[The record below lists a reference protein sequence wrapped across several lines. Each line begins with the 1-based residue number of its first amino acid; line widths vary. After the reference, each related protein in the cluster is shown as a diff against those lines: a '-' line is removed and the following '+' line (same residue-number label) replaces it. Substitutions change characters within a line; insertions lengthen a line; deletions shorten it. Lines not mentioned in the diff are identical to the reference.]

1 MIPLP
6 RRRALA
12 ATTVAAVVLLAAGT
26 TSGFG
31 RTTVAT
37 VVLGGDV
44 HAEGGLA
51 GDIAAGRDPFAGVR
65 AVLRAADVTVTNLET
80 PTAVGTPADKS
91 RTFAADAALLPA
103 LAAAGVDA
111 VTLANNHALD
121 QGRPALAA
129 TVAAAEAAGLAVVGA
144 GPDARTASAP
154 ALFDTPAGT
163 IAVLGLATVRHNA
176 SWAAGATG
184 APGWGVADATNP
196 EAAAVA
202 VRAASRL
209 ADHVVVTVHWGSE
222 LRECPS
228 VAETRLADLLVAAGA
243 DVVAGH
249 HPHVLQGI
257 DVRDGAVVAFSLG
270 NLAFAAAT
278 PDTRRGGLLRVTF
291 DQDGMVAHEV
301 VPLALDRDGRPTL
314 ADGLDSERAAAVL
327 RARSPGGGTCP
338 AGVWDGADAGRTSG
352 GARSDD
358 VAQHADSLDLQ
369 LDHVA
374 RGQVRVPVATTGG
387 PELEDAARADGS
399 RPDDVAR
406 TQPRVA

>member
-1 MIPLP
+1 MTRTS

-12 ATTVAAVVLLAAGT
+12 AATLAAAALLAAAT
-26 TSGFG
+26 TGALS
-31 RTTVAT
+31 RPKVAT

-51 GDIAAGRDPFAGVR
+51 GDIAAGRDPFAGVS
-65 AVLRAADVTVTNLET
+65 AVLRAADVTVVNLET
-80 PTAVGTPADKS
+80 PTALGTPADKS
-91 RTFAADAALLPA
+91 ITFAADAALLPA
-103 LAAAGVDA
+103 LATAGADA
-111 VTLANNHALD
+111 VTLANNHSLD

-129 TVAAAEAAGLAVVGA
+129 TVAAGEDAGLAVVGA
-144 GPDARTASAP
+144 GPDASTAAAP

-163 IAVLGLATVRHNA
+163 VAVLGLATVRHDA
-176 SWAAGATG
+176 SWAAGAPDD
-184 APGWGVADATNP
+184 PGWGVADATNP

-209 ADHVVVTVHWGSE
+209 ADHVVVTVHWGGE

-228 VAETRLADLLVAAGA
+228 LAETRLADVLIAAGA

-257 DVRDGAVVAFSLG
+257 DVRDDAVVAFSLG

-278 PDTRRGGLLRVTF
+278 PDTRRGGLLRVTL
-291 DQDGMVAHEV
+291 DEGGVVAHEL
-301 VPLALDRDGRPTL
+301 VPLELDRGGRPRI
-314 ADGLDSERAAAVL
+314 ADGLDAERAAAVL

-338 AGVWDGADAGRTSG
+338 AGIWDGGKAGIPSG
-352 GARSDD
+352 RISPLGAPGSDD
-358 VAQHADSLDLQ
+358 VAQHADALDLQ

-374 RGQVRVPVATTGG
+374 GRQVRVPLATAGG
-387 PELEDAARADGS
+387 
-399 RPDDVAR
+399 
-406 TQPRVA
+406 